1 MKKNNPSIDTLVLIT
16 NRQLLK
22 DSISLATY
30 GVTLSRAV
38 EKLQKYGKHCI
49 NHTEESI
56 LPCNLHSA
64 YRSTV
69 KETLDSNSLS
79 KGRTDSV
86 QLDSWMR
93 NHSSLYTLCRDTD
106 LHFEAYLQLCNTIGS
121 TVVYHGK
128 VITNREQLAIVLA
141 KAKRIHVPTNLI
153 RHWKSEQEELWITLQ
168 QYFQDIT
175 VWSTVHN
182 EDDIALLEALQ
193 IPNLECVLIS
203 PIYPTPC
210 KEGHPG
216 IGVKHGQELLKQIQT
231 HYPQVQGIALGGI
244 HNHNYQQCMQHSFTG
259 VAIMSDFMKQVHSNI
274 DISERR

>member
-1 MKKNNPSIDTLVLIT
+1 MKKNSPSIDTLVLIT

-22 DSISLATY
+22 DDISLATY
-30 GVTLSRAV
+30 GVALSRGI

-49 NHTEESI
+49 NHTEESS
-56 LPCNLHSA
+56 LPYNIRRS

-69 KETLDSNSLS
+69 KANLHSTRLPDVRADSAEP
-79 KGRTDSV
+79 
-86 QLDSWMR
+86 DSWMR
-93 NHSSLYTLCRDTD
+93 NHSRLYTLCRDTD
-106 LHFEAYLQLCNTIGS
+106 LPFEAYLQLCDTIGS

-128 VITNREQLAIVLA
+128 VITNREQLGVVLA
-141 KAKRIHVPTNLI
+141 KAKRIHLSTNLI
-153 RHWKSEQEELWITLQ
+153 RHWQSEQEELWITLQ

-182 EDDIALLEALQ
+182 EDDIALLEVLQ

-216 IGVKHGQELLKQIQT
+216 IGVSRGETLLQQMQN
-231 HYPQVQGIALGGI
+231 HYPYVKGIALGGI
-244 HNHNYQQCMQHSFTG
+244 HEHNYLECLQHTFTG
-259 VAIMSDFMKQVHSNI
+259 VAVMSDFMKQVHSNI